1 MINLVRSQIIIGD
14 VDEEGCHILLVFRW
28 IKVKREAMG
37 TFRSWCDQFQGTAR
51 SRNDDFIFFF
61 SKLLFV
67 YRLDFGNKKNAKEVY
82 QCPGFTKAY
91 LHGSGAIRGACVII
105 LSFLYV

>member
-1 MINLVRSQIIIGD
+1 
-14 VDEEGCHILLVFRW
+14 
-28 IKVKREAMG
+28 MG
-37 TFRSWCDQFQGTAR
+37 TFKSWCDQFQGTVR

-67 YRLDFGNKKNAKEVY
+67 YRLDFGNVKNAKEVY
-82 QCPGFTKAY
+82 QCQGFTKAY

-105 LSFLYV
+105 LSFLYI